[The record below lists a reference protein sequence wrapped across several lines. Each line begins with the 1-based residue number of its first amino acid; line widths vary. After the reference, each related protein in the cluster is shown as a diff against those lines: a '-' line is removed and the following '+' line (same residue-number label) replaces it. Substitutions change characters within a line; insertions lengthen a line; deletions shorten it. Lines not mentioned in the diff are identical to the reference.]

1 MVKSFAYDG
10 NMGMY
15 YAVSE
20 LGDPSEERKKKS
32 SKDNFRKPLRRIE
45 LEGQIPLIFDNPAEL
60 IIKSSSKSSKYS
72 GNIDNI
78 PIEIQYIRSKPCYMV
93 AKSEEGLD
101 RAHKKALDRL
111 IHRG

>member
-10 NMGMY
+10 NIGMY
-15 YAVSE
+15 SAVSG
-20 LGDPSEERKKKS
+20 LGDPSEECKKNPPEDSFK
-32 SKDNFRKPLRRIE
+32 KPIRRIG
-45 LEGQIPLIFDNPAEL
+45 LERQIPSIFDNPDKL
-60 IIKSSSKSSKYS
+60 IIKSSSQSSKYS

-93 AKSEEGLD
+93 AKSEEDLD